1 MEHEATVRELQESL
15 MRMTENRDTL
25 IRTVHAL
32 QEILE
37 ERRGE
42 NIRLK
47 KQIAVLTA
55 QIGDKSGNETDS

>member
-1 MEHEATVRELQESL
+1 MEHEATIRELQESL

-42 NIRLK
+42 NIRLR
-47 KQIAVLTA
+47 KQIAVLTGH
-55 QIGDKSGNETDS
+55 IGDKSGNERDS

>member
-1 MEHEATVRELQESL
+1 MEHEATIRELQESL

-25 IRTVHAL
+25 VRTVHAL

-37 ERRGE
+37 ERRNE
-42 NIRLK
+42 NIRLR

-55 QIGDKSGNETDS
+55 QIGDKNGNETDS

>member
-1 MEHEATVRELQESL
+1 MEHEATIRELQESL

-42 NIRLK
+42 NIRLR

>member
-42 NIRLK
+42 NIRLQ

>member
-1 MEHEATVRELQESL
+1 MEHEATIRELQESL

>member
-1 MEHEATVRELQESL
+1 MEHEATIRELQESL

-42 NIRLK
+42 NIRLQ

>member
-1 MEHEATVRELQESL
+1 MEHEATIRELQESL

-25 IRTVHAL
+25 IRTDHAL

-42 NIRLK
+42 NIRLR

>member
-1 MEHEATVRELQESL
+1 MEHEATIRELQESL

-25 IRTVHAL
+25 TRTVHAL

-42 NIRLK
+42 NIRLRK
-47 KQIAVLTA
+47 EIAVLTA
-55 QIGDKSGNETDS
+55 QIGDKNGNETDS

>member
-42 NIRLK
+42 NIRLR